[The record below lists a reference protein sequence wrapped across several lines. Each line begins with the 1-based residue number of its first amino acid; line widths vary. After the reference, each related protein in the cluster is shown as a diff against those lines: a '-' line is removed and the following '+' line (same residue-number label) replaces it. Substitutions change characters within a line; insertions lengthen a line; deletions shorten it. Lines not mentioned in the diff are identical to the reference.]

1 MVADDESEAAQV
13 YLSHV
18 KKGTKVLQT
27 HATGFNTYIHSKM
40 SVNLILKQSDS
51 SSKFIRH

>member
-27 HATGFNTYIHSKM
+27 NATGFNTYIHSKL
-40 SVNLILKQSDS
+40 SVNLIQKVKLK
-51 SSKFIRH
+51 